1 MSVLSPEADMLI
13 FGIDVCFAPK
23 AVIGSKVPVGPL
35 HHGLSPLLRD
45 LRVILFEH

>member
-23 AVIGSKVPVGPL
+23 AVIRLKVPSGRCTMDYPPYFAT
-35 HHGLSPLLRD
+35 S
-45 LRVILFEH
+45 E